1 MLNDW
6 ESALADNTSKDLFS
20 NKFEEEICRS
30 SKTKTKSKDV
40 FESIAS
46 SNRPISWGPLAQMRW
61 QGVAKEN
68 LPLASKILTSPLVR
82 NLSLPTAKNLPAL
95 RDLPQVHPLEIS
107 LFPQGLLCRYPLAG
121 RLKYFRKNWEKLS
134 SDQVVLNMISDYK
147 VPFSEV
153 PYQRKYPSQVPT
165 SREKSVSGNKNPG
178 TLRKRGNQNDR
189 FASG

>member
-40 FESIAS
+40 FKSIAS

-107 LFPQGLLCRYPLAG
+107 LFPQDLVPVPTG
-121 RLKYFRKNWEKLS
+121 RKVKVFSEKLGET
-134 SDQVVLNMISDYK
+134 V
-147 VPFSEV
+147 
-153 PYQRKYPSQVPT
+153 QRPSCTKYDIGLQ
-165 SREKSVSGNKNPG
+165 G
-178 TLRKRGNQNDR
+178 TLFGSTLSKKIPESSTNVQGEICQWKQKSRHSQKKGQ
-189 FASG
+189 SK

>member
-40 FESIAS
+40 FKSIAS

-82 NLSLPTAKNLPAL
+82 NFSSYSQKLASSSRPSPGSSIRDIFVPIGSSVPVPT
-95 RDLPQVHPLEIS
+95 
-107 LFPQGLLCRYPLAG
+107 G
-121 RLKYFRKNWEKLS
+121 RKVKVFSEKLGET
-134 SDQVVLNMISDYK
+134 V
-147 VPFSEV
+147 
-153 PYQRKYPSQVPT
+153 QRPSCTKYDIGLQ
-165 SREKSVSGNKNPG
+165 G
-178 TLRKRGNQNDR
+178 TLFGSTLSKKIPESSTNVQGEIC
-189 FASG
+189 